1 MSESAWSDVDGFVER
16 NLVPNDE
23 GLGHALRASAEAGL
37 PEIQVSPTQGRMLQ
51 LLVAGLGARRILEIG
66 TLGGY
71 SSIWMAR
78 ALPPDGRI
86 LSLEKETK
94 HAEVARR
101 NFDNAGVAAKIEVRV
116 GPALETLPV
125 LAAERPVPFDLVFI
139 DADKP
144 STPAYFD
151 WAVRLT
157 HPGSMIVVDN
167 VVRNGALADATSSDA
182 NVRGMREFVERAGRE
197 RRVEGTVIQTVG
209 SKGYDGFALLRVVGT
224 PTT

>member
-86 LSLEKETK
+86 LSLEKEAK

-101 NFDNAGVAAKIEVRV
+101 NFEKAEVAAKIEVRV

-125 LAAERPVPFDLVFI
+125 LAAEKPVPFDLVFI

-182 NVRGMREFVERAGRE
+182 DVRGMREFVERAGRE

>member
-1 MSESAWSDVDGFVER
+1 MSESTWSDVDGYIER
-16 NLVPNDE
+16 NLVPKDD
-23 GLGHALRASAEAGL
+23 GLARALRASVGAGL
-37 PEIQVSPTQGRMLQ
+37 PEIQVSPAQGRLLH

-78 ALPPDGRI
+78 ALPSEGRI
-86 LSLEKETK
+86 LSLEKEPK

-101 NFDNAGVAAKIEVRV
+101 NFEGAGVADKVEVRV
-116 GPALETLPV
+116 GSALETLPA
-125 LAAERPVPFDLVFI
+125 LAAEKPAPYDLVFI

-144 STPAYFD
+144 NTPAYFD

-157 HPGSMIVVDN
+157 HRGSMIVVDN

-182 NVRGMREFVERAGRE
+182 NVRGMREFVERAGRD
-197 RRVEGTVIQTVG
+197 RRVQGTVIQTVG
-209 SKGYDGFALLRVVGT
+209 TKGYDGFALFRVVGG
-224 PTT
+224 PPA